1 MCRSL
6 VQCAFVWFYGPLS
19 HSMFLRS
26 ILWTV
31 ISFNV
36 PLFRSMDRYLAM
48 CLHLVLWTVLSFNVP
63 SFFSMSRSLV
73 QCAFVSFFV
82 LFFRSMFLRLF
93 LSAFLSFNFPW

>member
-63 SFFSMSRSLV
+63 SFCSMCRSLV
-73 QCAFVSFFV
+73 QCAFVSFYVPFSCLV
-82 LFFRSMFLRLF
+82 FLRF
-93 LSAFLSFNFPW
+93 VFSGVFAYIVA